1 MNLKDVVAVVT
12 GGASGI
18 GETVATYFASNG
30 AKVVIGD
37 VVQESIDRVVGD
49 IRAVGGNVVGVKT
62 DVTKDADVA
71 ALMDT
76 AVSTFGAINVVVPCA
91 GIIRDGVMINT
102 DKETGKVK
110 RVMETDQFRAVIEV
124 NLIGSFITLREAARR
139 MVDNK
144 WQGVLFTISSVNKV
158 GQVGQ
163 INYSSTKAAV
173 AIWPRILAGEFQ
185 MKGIKGIRVV
195 SIAPGY
201 VGTPMVKG
209 MNQDALNEIL
219 KDVHIGRLIEPEEI
233 ARAIGMVVENE
244 AFDGT
249 CSRLREASPTAQGR
263 SPNSPASLR
272 FTNRK

>member
-1 MNLKDVVAVVT
+1 MKLKEVVAVVT

-18 GETVATYFASNG
+18 GETVAKYFASQG
-30 AKVVIGD
+30 AKVMIGD
-37 VVQESIDRVVGD
+37 VVQESIDRVVGE
-49 IRAVGGNVVGVKT
+49 IKASGGAAAGLKT
-62 DVTKDADVA
+62 DVTKDPDVA
-71 ALMDT
+71 ALMDA
-76 AVSTFGAINVVVPCA
+76 AVANFGAINVVVPCA
-91 GIIRDGVMINT
+91 GIIRDGVVINT

-110 RVMETDQFRAVIEV
+110 RVMESDQFRAVIEV

-139 MVDNK
+139 MVDHK

-185 MKGIKGIRVV
+185 MKGIKGIRVM

-209 MNQDALNEIL
+209 MNQEALAEIL
-219 KDVHIGRLIEPEEI
+219 KDVHIARLIEPEEI
-233 ARAIGMVVENE
+233 ARAIAMVVENE

-249 CSRLREASPTAQGR
+249 CLEITGGVTYGAR
-263 SPNSPASLR
+263 SIA
-272 FTNRK
+272 K